1 MKIVNPGSFVVSI
14 MARSERIRDR
24 FSPEAFTLY
33 GLRLISKR
41 IEINAIDQIHES
53 LSVGS

>member
-53 LSVGS
+53 LSVGN